1 MLPSKQTGRRRTGTL
16 TVEAVSLDQRFLS
29 PKEIAK
35 RLGVSVD
42 VVRNRFRKIP
52 GVLVIGDGPRKSIR
66 VPQSVFEAWLRSQM
80 VEGL

>member
-1 MLPSKQTGRRRTGTL
+1 MLPRRDGGRRPSSTMPI
-16 TVEAVSLDQRFLS
+16 EAVPIDQQFLS
-29 PKEIAK
+29 PKQIAK

-66 VPQSVFEAWLRSQM
+66 VPESVFEAWLRQQM